1 MSLSADVEAIMLRR
15 NFLLTTPGSILAIG
29 LAVSG
34 CTTTGASDA
43 TSAKMDKRHSIDAG
57 VDSTLARLYNDANGS
72 RELVAKSRGVLVFP
86 SVIDAGFVVGG
97 QYGEGSLRV
106 GGRTVG
112 YYSTATG
119 SIGWQAGAQSKAIIF
134 LFMTDE
140 SLVKFRNSEGWSA
153 GGDASVALL
162 KVGANGNVDT
172 GTATGQ
178 VDAFVL
184 TNTGLMAGVTLDGT
198 KVSRLKTL

>member
-1 MSLSADVEAIMLRR
+1 MVEAIMLRR
-15 NFLLTTPGSILAIG
+15 TFILTTPGSILAIG

-34 CTTTGASDA
+34 CTTTGTSDA
-43 TSAKMDKRHSIDAG
+43 SSAQMDKRHSIDAG
-57 VDSTLARLYNDANGS
+57 VDSTLGRLYNVANGS
-72 RELVAKSRGVLVFP
+72 RELVGKARGVLVFP

-106 GGRTVG
+106 GGHTVG

-119 SIGWQAGAQSKAIIF
+119 SIGWQIGAQSKAIVF
-134 LFMTDE
+134 LFMTEE
-140 SLVKFRNSEGWSA
+140 SLAKFRSSEGWSA

-162 KVGANGNVDT
+162 KVGANGNLDT
-172 GTATGQ
+172 STATGQ

-184 TNTGLMAGVTLDGT
+184 TNTGLMAGATLVGT

>member
-1 MSLSADVEAIMLRR
+1 MLRR
-15 NFLLTTPGSILAIG
+15 KFLFATPGSILAVG
-29 LAVSG
+29 LAMSG
-34 CTTTGASDA
+34 CTLTGTSD
-43 TSAKMDKRHSIDAG
+43 TSSTQMDKRHSIDAG
-57 VDSTLARLYNDANGS
+57 ADSTLGRLYNAANGS
-72 RELVAKSRGVLVFP
+72 RELVQKARGVLVFP
-86 SVIDAGFVVGG
+86 SVIDAGFGVGG

-106 GGRTVG
+106 GGHTVG

-119 SIGWQAGAQSKAIIF
+119 SIGWQIGAQSKAIVF
-134 LFMTDE
+134 LFMTDD
-140 SLVKFRNSEGWSA
+140 SLAKFRNSEGWSA

-172 GTATGQ
+172 TTATGQ

-184 TNTGLMAGVTLDGT
+184 TNTGLMAGATLEGT

>member
-1 MSLSADVEAIMLRR
+1 MMLRR
-15 NFLLTTPGSILAIG
+15 KFLFTTPGSILAIG
-29 LAVSG
+29 LAVSA
-34 CTTTGASDA
+34 CTTTSPSDA
-43 TSAKMDKRHSIDAG
+43 SSAQIDKRHSIDAG
-57 VDSTLARLYNDANGS
+57 VDSTLGRLYTAAKGS
-72 RELVAKSRGVLVFP
+72 RELVSKARGVLVFP

-97 QYGEGSLRV
+97 QYGEGALRV

-119 SIGWQAGAQSKAIIF
+119 SIGWQAGAQSKAIVF
-134 LFMTDE
+134 LFMTED
-140 SLVKFRNSEGWSA
+140 SLAKFRNSEGWSA
-153 GGDASVALL
+153 GGDASVAVL
-162 KVGANGNVDT
+162 KIGANGNVDT